1 MKIGAVYIRVST
13 DEQAREGYSLD
24 AQLKAIKHYA
34 QNNDILVDSNY
45 IFKDEGISGRK
56 AEKRPAFME
65 MIKQAKSKPKKF
77 DVILVHKL
85 DRFSRNR
92 EDSIVYKSLLKKEYG
107 IPVISISEPLDP
119 DDKMSVIMEAILE
132 AMAEYYS
139 INLSGEVKKGQL
151 EKHSK
156 GELQAK
162 PSFGYNVLDNKL
174 IPNETEK
181 KVVKM
186 IFEEYGLE
194 NIPMLQIAKNVNNL
208 GIKTKNGNRFENRT
222 ICYILH
228 NPVYI
233 GKLRYTPGRRDTYN
247 FDDPNTILV
256 DGKHEPIIDINL
268 WKTVQLKLT
277 KNEKWKKRH
286 QRADTNP
293 KHWTKGLIRCK
304 ECGCTM
310 VTCGKTKLRC
320 NGYNKGKCSNSSTLN
335 INDVYSLIISTIK
348 ENIDNGVIN
357 NIVPHKK
364 EEVSDNKYDIVKK
377 QLEKLDE
384 KELRIK
390 EAYREGIDTL
400 EEYKENKK
408 IILKEKSKLTKELE
422 STNKPKTDIRKKE
435 IIENG
440 KKVYQI
446 LIDDSVPISEKNEVA
461 NILINKVEFDSN
473 NDVLE
478 LYYN

>member
-13 DEQAREGYSLD
+13 EDQARDGYSLD

-34 QNNDILVDSNY
+34 QNNDILIEPEF

-77 DVILVHKL
+77 DIILIHKL

-156 GELQAK
+156 GELQTK
-162 PSFGYNVLDNKL
+162 PSFGYDVLDNKL
-174 IPNETEK
+174 IPNEIEK
-181 KVVKM
+181 DVVKI
-186 IFEEYGLE
+186 IFEEYGLD
-194 NIPMLQIAKNVNNL
+194 NIPMLQIAKDVNSL

-222 ICYILH
+222 IYYILN

-233 GKLRYTPGRRDTYN
+233 GKLRYTPGRRNTYD

-256 DGKHEPIIDINL
+256 DGKHEPIIDIDL
-268 WKTVQLKLT
+268 WETVQLKLT
-277 KNEKWKKRH
+277 KNGKWKKRH
-286 QRADTNP
+286 QRMSTNP

-320 NGYNKGKCSNSSTLN
+320 NGYNKGKCSNSSTLD
-335 INDVYSLIISTIK
+335 INDVYSLIISMIK
-348 ENIDNGVIN
+348 ENIDNEVIN

-364 EEVSDNKYDIVKK
+364 EEVSHNKYGIIKK
-377 QLEKLDE
+377 QLEKLVE
-384 KELRIK
+384 KETRIK

-446 LIDDSVPISEKNEVA
+446 LIDDSIPISEKNEVA
-461 NILINKVEFDSN
+461 NILINKVEFDPN
-473 NDVLE
+473 NVVLE